1 VDILDRSLR
10 VTSGRERAGLTTP
23 LDTAR
28 ISALRDQRKADIPVL
43 VAQRQASLFRLA
55 LLTGRTPTELPAV
68 AGARTAPP
76 RILQP
81 IPIGDGASLLA
92 RRPDVRASERR
103 LAAATANIGVAT
115 ADLYPKISLGGS
127 IGSTSF
133 GFGDAFGASALR
145 WLAGPLISWSFPNQA
160 RIRARIGVARAD
172 SQAALASF
180 DGSVLQALSE
190 TETALSN
197 YARALDRR
205 IALASARD
213 QAERAVRIVRRSSA
227 KGRSIIFPSW
237 TRNARSPTRRPN
249 WQTATRGS
257 RMRRLIF
264 SGRWVVVGSK
274 SRPKRK
280 CSGWLVALSPHLGLD
295 HFVAAREGNSFMIW
309 EKVCHRGWVWA
320 AMQS

>member
-1 VDILDRSLR
+1 
-10 VTSGRERAGLTTP
+10 
-23 LDTAR
+23 
-28 ISALRDQRKADIPVL
+28 
-43 VAQRQASLFRLA
+43 
-55 LLTGRTPTELPAV
+55 
-68 AGARTAPP
+68 
-76 RILQP
+76 
-81 IPIGDGASLLA
+81 
-92 RRPDVRASERR
+92 
-103 LAAATANIGVAT
+103 VAT

-264 SGRWVVVGSK
+264 SGRCGGWQQEPTQKEVQWVASCPLTAPGPRSLCGCPRRQQFHDLGEGLPSRVGVGCNAKVRS
-274 SRPKRK
+274 
-280 CSGWLVALSPHLGLD
+280 SGW
-295 HFVAAREGNSFMIW
+295 FVLKSQ
-309 EKVCHRGWVWA
+309 GWKAIVD
-320 AMQS
+320 